1 MTGTTTGAVLA
12 GALSALVL
20 TGSASGGEPMR
31 LAAGE
36 EIGSGQTAR
45 VFRTKPSGEALTRE
59 ERERS
64 YRSCLFTYLPRIGS
78 DAAAEMIRDACRE
91 EFLDER

>member
-1 MTGTTTGAVLA
+1 MRKTATGAALA
-12 GALSALVL
+12 GLLMTAILG
-20 TGSASGGEPMR
+20 T
-31 LAAGE
+31 AAGSDRGDPAE
-36 EIGSGQTAR
+36 GQAVDTGR
-45 VFRTKPSGEALTRE
+45 GVKIFRTHPAGEAVTRE

-91 EFLDER
+91 EFLGGR